1 MKKQRY
7 SKPKHRFDDD
17 TSNPMEYVG
26 NLVDAM
32 LVLAV
37 GIMLALVINW
47 NVDIFSSQGDC
58 SYSDTQSAVSFSE
71 SDLEKTDE
79 EKTPEE
85 LLKMGTVY
93 FDSETGTYYIIEDGR
108 Y

>member
-1 MKKQRY
+1 MKKQKY
-7 SKPKHRFDDD
+7 NKIKHRFDDD
-17 TSNPMEYVG
+17 TANPMEYVG

-47 NVDIFSSQGDC
+47 NVDIFSSQGDY
-58 SYSDTQSAVSFSE
+58 SDSDTQSAVSFSE
-71 SDLEKTDE
+71 NDLEKTDK

-108 Y
+108 

>member
-17 TSNPMEYVG
+17 TANPMEYVG

-47 NVDIFSSQGDC
+47 NVDIFSPQGDY
-58 SYSDTQSAVSFSE
+58 SGSDTQSAVSFSE

-79 EKTPEE
+79 EKTPDE

-108 Y
+108 

>member
-7 SKPKHRFDDD
+7 RKTRHRFDDD
-17 TSNPMEYVG
+17 TINPMEYVG

-47 NVDIFSSQGDC
+47 NVDIFSSQND
-58 SYSDTQSAVSFSE
+58 SSDTDTQSTVSFSE
-71 SDLEKTDE
+71 SSLEKTDE
-79 EKTPEE
+79 EKTPDE
-85 LLKMGTVY
+85 LEKMGTVY
-93 FDSETGTYYIIEDGR
+93 FDSETGTYYIIKGED
-108 Y
+108 

>member
-1 MKKQRY
+1 MRKQRY
-7 SKPKHRFDDD
+7 DKMRQRFDDD
-17 TSNPMEYVG
+17 AVNPMEYVG

-47 NVDIFSSQGDC
+47 NVDIYSSQGDH
-58 SYSDTQSAVSFSE
+58 SDSDAQSAVSFSE

-79 EKTPEE
+79 EKTPDE
-85 LLKMGTVY
+85 LEKMGTVY
-93 FDSETGTYYIIEDGR
+93 FDSKTGTYYIVEDGR
-108 Y
+108 